1 MDISIIVTVYNNSS
15 TLIELYDGLSSVFGE
30 LDRSYELII
39 INDGS
44 ADDSWKIISSLQ
56 KKDPHVKAIDFRR
69 HYGESAALQAG
80 FDLSKG
86 NYVLTIGAS
95 LENDPKDLLKLFEK
109 VSKKDNDMVI
119 GIRQGRYDGRA
130 LSKMKSKFAHW
141 IIKYVAKTKFS
152 DVTSPVRAM
161 EREVVQNIR
170 LFGDGYMYLPV
181 LATLYG
187 AKFEEVSIKHYKPRA
202 SATFPARVNFFKFI
216 FDIIFLKFFVS
227 ATTPPFNL
235 TPMRLFGGLGSL
247 SALLGSIGGI
257 YLTYQKAFLGLDI
270 GTRPLLILS
279 VLLLILGAMFVV
291 FGVLGEIIIRS
302 YFETQDKL
310 TYTTREKL
318 VA

>member
-109 VSKKDNDMVI
+109 VSKKD
-119 GIRQGRYDGRA
+119 
-130 LSKMKSKFAHW
+130 
-141 IIKYVAKTKFS
+141 
-152 DVTSPVRAM
+152 
-161 EREVVQNIR
+161 
-170 LFGDGYMYLPV
+170 
-181 LATLYG
+181 
-187 AKFEEVSIKHYKPRA
+187 
-202 SATFPARVNFFKFI
+202 
-216 FDIIFLKFFVS
+216 
-227 ATTPPFNL
+227 
-235 TPMRLFGGLGSL
+235 
-247 SALLGSIGGI
+247 
-257 YLTYQKAFLGLDI
+257 
-270 GTRPLLILS
+270 
-279 VLLLILGAMFVV
+279 
-291 FGVLGEIIIRS
+291 
-302 YFETQDKL
+302 
-310 TYTTREKL
+310 
-318 VA
+318 